1 MKQCIRR
8 RLGTRVLGEGGGED
22 CEEEGGGGNDERDG
36 GEGVLNRGRRKKEM
50 EIGKERLRIQSD
62 EEGRFG
68 ESRGQTGDVRWG
80 RGDKKYRNI
89 GEGED
94 VGGNLRWRF

>member
-1 MKQCIRR
+1 M
-8 RLGTRVLGEGGGED
+8 
-22 CEEEGGGGNDERDG
+22 
-36 GEGVLNRGRRKKEM
+36 LNRGRRKKEM

-80 RGDKKYRNI
+80 RGDKK
-89 GEGED
+89 
-94 VGGNLRWRF
+94 